1 MVVVSW
7 ATAADNSAADGQV
20 SVPFKDPTGCGKSA
34 DPEGVKTHLITLFLN
49 GSVKTMTAK
58 WLFMQSVLMLYIML
72 DANDDIN
79 PWSPSL
85 CGDGMLVARAL

>member
-1 MVVVSW
+1 MVRVSW

-49 GSVKTMTAK
+49 GSVKSMTAK
-58 WLFMQSVLMLYIML
+58 WLFMQSVLMLVIML